1 MSLEAEPAPVQQAK
15 SPDSKGR
22 HESAAKIS
30 VKAWWLD
37 GLSLNKARRQE
48 IFDVPPK
55 KKGTS
60 SAWLEFEQ
68 NL

>member
-1 MSLEAEPAPVQQAK
+1 MSLEAEPAQGQQAK
-15 SPDSKGR
+15 SPDSKGH
-22 HESAAKIS
+22 HESAAKTS

-37 GLSLNKARRQE
+37 GLSLNYARRQE

>member
-1 MSLEAEPAPVQQAK
+1 MSVGADLVQQKPSGSA
-15 SPDSKGR
+15 DSSGK
-22 HESAAKIS
+22 HESAAKLS

-37 GLSLNKARRQE
+37 GPSLNNARRKE

>member
-1 MSLEAEPAPVQQAK
+1 MS
-15 SPDSKGR
+15 
-22 HESAAKIS
+22 SAAERDQVQSTGSADSPIKQESSAKFS

-37 GLSLNKARRQE
+37 GPSLKNAQRQE